1 MKESELILISGGGLS
16 ASFMNAVS
24 RGIKN
29 ILDLGRTVGSAIRRI
44 KTGRFCTI

>member
-1 MKESELILISGGGLS
+1 MKDNELLLVSGGALS
-16 ASFMNAVS
+16 ASLMNAVS

-44 KTGRFCTI
+44 KTGSICSV